1 MNYAVFEIS
10 GRQYLVKPGQR
21 IEVDKING
29 GEKTL
34 SIEKVLLLKDEKGVE
49 VGTPYLKESLKL
61 EVLETIKKDK
71 VRVAKFHAKANY
83 RKVSGQRREVTIVKW
98 ATEKQVEPK
107 VKKEAVKPVKKSVK
121 KAS

>member
-1 MNYAVFEIS
+1 MNYVVFEIS

-107 VKKEAVKPVKKSVK
+107 VKKEAVKQVKKSVK

>member
-1 MNYAVFEIS
+1 MNYVVFEIS